1 MAPIY
6 RWVKLI
12 CIPCIGIGM
21 PLIFYS
27 GDDNTMLFTWCIFSI
42 LVTFVAWE
50 SGSLVSGKIN
60 KKFPLI
66 SCPGKHV
73 LTMVLYFLLLSLLLI
88 LAIYLVNRFFNT
100 VGYNYWSAMK
110 GVHLIILLGTFMLTS
125 MHEGLYIYFN
135 WKEITL
141 ATKPEKDRQE
151 HSIFKKNFTVQIGPK
166 IKIIAIEDIA
176 YIYAMDKGV
185 YLKTFANRD
194 YLIDETL
201 TQVNSLVNP
210 EVFFRINRKF
220 IINIKSITELVTLSK
235 SRLKILVS
243 PSSPIEIILG
253 YTKSSELKAWLNR

>member
-1 MAPIY
+1 
-6 RWVKLI
+6 
-12 CIPCIGIGM
+12 
-21 PLIFYS
+21 
-27 GDDNTMLFTWCIFSI
+27 
-42 LVTFVAWE
+42 
-50 SGSLVSGKIN
+50 
-60 KKFPLI
+60 
-66 SCPGKHV
+66 
-73 LTMVLYFLLLSLLLI
+73 
-88 LAIYLVNRFFNT
+88 
-100 VGYNYWSAMK
+100 MK